1 MIGWLQGT
9 IIDKSHPGR
18 FVVNV
23 NGVGYDVETSL
34 NTFFQLEASGGQITL
49 HIHTIVREDAFLLY
63 GFADKLE
70 RSLFRALIKVNGVGP
85 KLAINILSSIAPT
98 EFIQTIVQQNAV
110 FLTKLPGIGKKT
122 AERLIIEMKDSI
134 EQLMVSESL
143 EVPKRELTVNPREQD
158 EAIRALEALGYKL
171 QEATK
176 VVSRLDDGN
185 KSCEQLIRQAL
196 KELAGRAVFS

>member
-9 IIDKSHPGR
+9 IIDKTHPGR
-18 FVVNV
+18 FVINV

-34 NTFFQLEASGGQITL
+34 NTFFQLESSSNSIIL
-49 HIHTIVREDAFLLY
+49 HIHTIVREDALLLY

-85 KLAINILSSIAPT
+85 KLAITILSSISPG

-134 EQLMVSESL
+134 EQLMSTESL
-143 EVPKRELTVNPREQD
+143 DIPKREQVANPREQD
-158 EAIRALEALGYKL
+158 EAIRALEALGYRL

-176 VVSRLDDGN
+176 VVSRLDDGT

-196 KELAGRAVFS
+196 KELAGRAVLG